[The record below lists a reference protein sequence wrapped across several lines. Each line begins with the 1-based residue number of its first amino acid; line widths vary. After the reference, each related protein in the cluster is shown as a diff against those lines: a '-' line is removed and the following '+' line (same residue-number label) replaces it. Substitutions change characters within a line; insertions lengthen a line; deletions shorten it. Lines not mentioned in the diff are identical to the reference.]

1 MRKRQI
7 KENMKRNSTSKKKKR
22 NERVRE
28 NECGRT

>member
-1 MRKRQI
+1 MRKT
-7 KENMKRNSTSKKKKR
+7 NKREYEEKFNIKKKKR